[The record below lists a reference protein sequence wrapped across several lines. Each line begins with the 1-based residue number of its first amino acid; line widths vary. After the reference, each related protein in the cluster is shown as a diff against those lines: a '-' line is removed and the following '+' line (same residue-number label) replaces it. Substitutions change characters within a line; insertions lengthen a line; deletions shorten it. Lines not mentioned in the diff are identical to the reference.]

1 MALNLEL
8 YPILKSYTNKYNT
21 PYIEIKEFIE
31 FLEKYSKRKMEEHP
45 EWVKWTVNTAGK
57 FWAELTPLAEAEK
70 LILTADTAGDRI
82 FMPSYYAD
90 LIREAYQSPDEAA
103 MDPFPSEEYLR
114 IILPEEHVSYLNVES
129 DLAPYFEREGNKG
142 EADYPLDSPQAN
154 AIVKLIFPDSFGHAL
169 VLVPMI
175 PRRIMEAALLKVRYF
190 LRKGGNK
197 EYTLHKLSPQFQNK
211 EKYLRDILDQILIR
225 PLDCIT
231 NMENFGDFQYLF
243 WTYFCTLA
251 KNDIKKKNEKLGED
265 IAVFQA
271 VSIIEACNV
280 LYKAR
285 AVKEREKELAF
296 KSLELHMG
304 KPPYYYT
311 LDQITQFTSDKGV
324 LLLSQYS
331 EKELDALIK
340 KKTTESQDR
349 QLPEWLVLTGKK
361 DERWFILKSRYLSLC
376 TRLLIENRPKIK
388 QAIAKRWTGLLR
400 SFRTEPPMEKDSD
413 FNELL
418 ESYTAEISPV
428 LMALL
433 EDQKLVWVYEEM
445 EHEEAGA
452 SAASRIFSKGRL
464 LPISDLYTLRRKDL
478 ITDARIMLPFWYSV
492 PVFFAIAALFYR
504 LGKGKKKRGQDS
516 GEEAGDEL
524 LAETEDISGQLRNT
538 AREIEMRLV
547 PAGYTLESYL
557 GELESR
563 WVRLIGRE
571 NRQNLIE
578 DVRSLVRDCLR
589 TLFRTQKRKTI
600 SPESIKKMAFAL
612 IARNPTL
619 QSIKDQDTLRIYIE
633 LYMVKLLEHIKR

>member
-1 MALNLEL
+1 MAPNLEL

-31 FLEKYSKRKMEEHP
+31 FLEKYSKRKTEENP

-57 FWAELTPLAEAEK
+57 FWTELTPLAEAEK
-70 LILTADTAGDRI
+70 LILMADTAGDRI
-82 FMPSYYAD
+82 FMPSYYAE
-90 LIREAYQSPDEAA
+90 LIRDAYQSPDDAA

-114 IILPEEHVSYLNVES
+114 IILPEDHVSYLNIEN
-129 DLAPYFEREGNKG
+129 DLAPYFERKENKR
-142 EADYPLDSPQAN
+142 EAN

-169 VLVPMI
+169 ALVPMI
-175 PRRIMEAALLKVRYF
+175 PRRIIEAALLKVRYF

-211 EKYLRDILDQILIR
+211 ERYLRDILDQILIR
-225 PLDCIT
+225 PLDCVT
-231 NMENFGDFQYLF
+231 SMENFGDFQYLF
-243 WTYFCTLA
+243 WAYFCTLT

-265 IAVFQA
+265 VAVFQA

-280 LYKAR
+280 LYRAR

-311 LDQITQFTSDKGV
+311 PDQIAKFTSDKGV

-361 DERWFILKSRYLSLC
+361 GERWFILKSRYLSLC
-376 TRLLIENRPKIK
+376 TRLLTENRLKIK
-388 QAIAKRWTGLLR
+388 QAIVKRWTALLR
-400 SFRTEPPMEKDSD
+400 SFRTEPPMEKDPD
-413 FNELL
+413 FNALL
-418 ESYTAEISPV
+418 ESYTALISPV

-433 EDQKLVWVYEEM
+433 EDQKLVWVYEET
-445 EHEEAGA
+445 EHGETGIP
-452 SAASRIFSKGRL
+452 AASGIFTKGRL
-464 LPISDLYTLRRKDL
+464 LPISNLYELRRKDL
-478 ITDARIMLPFWYSV
+478 ITDARIMLPFWYSI
-492 PVFFAIAALFYR
+492 PIFSAIAAFFCR
-504 LGKGKKKRGQDS
+504 PGKGKKKKDRDS

-524 LAETEDISGQLRNT
+524 LVETEDISGQLRNT
-538 AREIEMRLV
+538 AREIKMQLV

-557 GELESR
+557 SELESR

-578 DVRSLVRDCLR
+578 DVRSLTRDRLR
-589 TLFRTQKRKTI
+589 TLFRTQKRKII
-600 SPESIKKMAFAL
+600 SPASIKKMAFAL
-612 IARNPTL
+612 IVRNPTL

-633 LYMVKLLEHIKR
+633 LYTVKLLGHIKR